1 MPLFSRQGRPPRVAP
16 VAQPPQQPTIGS
28 STQLPHLGQ
37 QLLNEEQF
45 GETVQE
51 IQTDTLAKVLPLVG
65 GATPAPALEAP
76 QFRSVDLVGNDDPI
90 SRYSAALS
98 GGAVPGAPAGGFQKS
113 GGSVGTETIAQAAYD
128 AGFRGD
134 NLVTAVAVALGE
146 SSGNPG
152 ATGDTTLANAKWG
165 PSVGL
170 WQVRTLNNA
179 GQGDFRNEAFLR
191 SGIGNQAA
199 AAFNISGGGS
209 NFRPWSVYTSGA
221 YRRYLDQARSA
232 VGSLAGGTGRV

>member
-1 MPLFSRQGRPPRVAP
+1 MPLFSRQGKPPRPAP
-16 VAQPPQQPTIGS
+16 VSQPPQPTIGS

-37 QLLNEEQF
+37 QQLNQDKLGEQI
-45 GETVQE
+45 QE

-65 GATPAPALEAP
+65 GAAPAPALETP
-76 QFRSVDLVGNDDPI
+76 QFRSLDLNQNSDPN

-98 GGAVPGAPAGGFQKS
+98 GGALPNAPAGGFQR
-113 GGSVGTETIAQAAYD
+113 GGSKVGTESIAQAAYD

-134 NLVTAVAVALGE
+134 NLVTATAVALAE

-152 ATGDTTLANAKWG
+152 ATGDTSLANAKWG

-170 WQVRTLNNA
+170 WQVRTLNA
-179 GQGDFRNEAFLR
+179 APGGDFRNESFLR

-221 YRRYLDQARSA
+221 YRKFLGQARGA
-232 VGSLAGGTGRV
+232 VGGLS